1 MTLRERLDKC
11 ALDGALSTADIAVW
25 MDLPHATVRS
35 YRNGV
40 EPYPAR
46 RQQIDERLQWL
57 EQAVRKSRL
66 LPVPLE
72 VRSHQRKA
80 HILRVRRDFDR

>member
-1 MTLRERLDKC
+1 MSLKDRLDAC
-11 ALDGALSTADIAVW
+11 ALKGALSTADIAVW

-57 EQAVRKSRL
+57 EQAVRKSRHF
-66 LPVPLE
+66 PIPLE
-72 VRSHQRKA
+72 VRASRRKTYVLA
-80 HILRVRRDFDR
+80 ARNAYDR